1 MPDLKSECDEEYLSV
16 KSANIT
22 VKLGGGESVN
32 AFTMR
37 VASEFVVWDA
47 RYMAVAQTMA
57 EAINDTLVVNEKKPD
72 IQVLKERG
80 YGYV

>member
-1 MPDLKSECDEEYLSV
+1 
-16 KSANIT
+16 
-22 VKLGGGESVN
+22 
-32 AFTMR
+32 MR